1 MSVAFVAPPVVAAD
15 SSCYFVVAEVVAA
28 AVVELAADWRSFLH
42 SSMFEI
48 AAFVDSAQLVPR
60 PMIAAFQRP
69 TPPKRTTFSRPLFA
83 AVVRCSCSV
92 LAPIESSRLNCLLS
106 RIRLGLARLAS
117 RILAAGQCI
126 LTAVLS
132 IHSTASF
139 QFLLLVTQFVT
150 K

>member
-48 AAFVDSAQLVPR
+48 AVFVDSAQLVPR

-69 TPPKRTTFSRPLFA
+69 TPPKRTTFSRLLFA

-92 LAPIESSRLNCLLS
+92 LAPIESSRLSCLLS

-132 IHSTASF
+132 I
-139 QFLLLVTQFVT
+139 LLFVSDRNFYLF
-150 K
+150 KDFI